1 MERKKLWRFFMGLF
15 IFVVLFSSLFSCRN
29 VKPKDSISTASLIS
43 LYDDCDNKVNGM
55 NFGDKMESRQI
66 MHNIIYVYNKNRRC
80 NDFNFQKLRRKLF
93 MGLINRRPF
102 A

>member
-1 MERKKLWRFFMGLF
+1 MHQYGAEKIMAFIYRIVYFCGFTFKLVFLQKCQTEG
-15 IFVVLFSSLFSCRN
+15 
-29 VKPKDSISTASLIS
+29 PSLIS

-80 NDFNFQKLRRKLF
+80 NDFNFRKLKRKLF